1 LRKLA
6 CVRLQGIELLL
17 TSWLAL
23 PTLPQAIESEVKRLE
38 ELIPENERKGMAEK
52 EIALALEGLGP
63 IPEDLAKGKV
73 YVAFERLA
81 SSQDILE
88 SAAFLTRHQ
97 EEVHEPKAF
106 LALWES
112 DGPALEQ
119 EVARLEKAGFAG
131 RSALVQSRGEIS
143 MHRILTHYRASRMYA
158 KAGIEG
164 GLYYLGNAHAAAE
177 FASFCA
183 RIEDVPKGAP
193 PRFRPLADVEAELS
207 KSTVAAYGLG
217 DASTLHHKDFIRLDS
232 ALKEARLLIADHRDF
247 GAAASL
253 LEARFRLGI
262 IQRDPSAPIPAPD
275 PDRAPYRAR
284 LFDPAFDHSLALS
297 LWERALDRVAS
308 SEEKDRREAAVLLEE
323 VIPFYFDLLAGR

>member
-1 LRKLA
+1 
-6 CVRLQGIELLL
+6 VRLQGIEFLL

-38 ELIPENERKGMAEK
+38 ELIPESERKGIAEK
-52 EIALALEGLGP
+52 EIAFALDGLRP
-63 IPEDLAKGKV
+63 IHEDLAQGKV

-88 SAAFLTRHQ
+88 SAAFLSRHQ
-97 EEVHEPKAF
+97 GEVQEPKAF
-106 LALWES
+106 LALWEA
-112 DGPALEQ
+112 DGRTLEE
-119 EVARLEKAGFAG
+119 EVARIEKTGFSG
-131 RSALVQSRGEIS
+131 RSALVQSWGEIS
-143 MHRILTHYRASRMYA
+143 TFRILTHHRASRMYA
-158 KAGIEG
+158 KMGIEG
-164 GLYYLGNAHAAAE
+164 GLYYLGSAHAAEE
-177 FASFCA
+177 FASLCA
-183 RIEDVPKGAP
+183 RLEDEPKGAL
-193 PRFRPLADVEAELS
+193 PRFRPLADVEVELS
-207 KSTVAAYGLG
+207 KSTVSAYGLD
-217 DASTLHHKDFIRLDS
+217 DASTVHHKNFIRLDS
-232 ALKEARLLIADHRDF
+232 SLKEARQLIANHREL

-262 IQRDPSAPIPAPD
+262 IQTDPSAPIPSPD

-323 VIPFYFDLLAGR
+323 VIPFYFQLLEA

>member
-1 LRKLA
+1 
-6 CVRLQGIELLL
+6 VRLQGVEFLL

-52 EIALALEGLGP
+52 EIAFALDGLRP
-63 IPEDLAKGKV
+63 VREDLAQGKV

-81 SSQDILE
+81 SSQDMLG
-88 SAAFLTRHQ
+88 SAAFLSRHQ
-97 EEVHEPKAF
+97 EVKDPKAF
-106 LALWES
+106 LLLWEA
-112 DGPALEQ
+112 DGPALEV
-119 EVARLEKAGFAG
+119 EAARLQKTGFSG
-131 RSALVQSRGEIS
+131 RSALVQSRGEIATY
-143 MHRILTHYRASRMYA
+143 RILTHYRASKMYA
-158 KAGIEG
+158 KVGIQG
-164 GLYYLGNAHAAAE
+164 GLYYLGSAHAAAE

-183 RIEDVPKGAP
+183 RIEDEPKGAP
-193 PRFRPLADVEAELS
+193 PRFRPFAEVEAELS
-207 KSTVAAYGLG
+207 KRTVAAYGRG

-232 ALKEARLLIADHRDF
+232 ALKEARLLIADHRDL

-262 IQRDPSAPIPAPD
+262 AQRDPNAPIPAPD
-275 PDRAPYRAR
+275 SERVPYRAR

-297 LWERALDRVAS
+297 LWERALDRLAS

-323 VIPFYFDLLAGR
+323 VIPFYFQLLED

>member
-1 LRKLA
+1 
-6 CVRLQGIELLL
+6 VRLQSIEFLLA
-17 TSWLAL
+17 SWLAL

-52 EIALALEGLGP
+52 EIALALEGLRP
-63 IPEDLAKGKV
+63 IPEDLAQGKV

-97 EEVHEPKAF
+97 EEVQEPKAF
-106 LALWES
+106 LALWEA

-119 EVARLEKAGFAG
+119 EAARLEKTGFSG

-143 MHRILTHYRASRMYA
+143 TYRILTHYRASKMYA
-158 KAGIEG
+158 KFGIGG
-164 GLYYLGNAHAAAE
+164 GLYYLGTAHAAAE
-177 FASFCA
+177 LASFCA
-183 RIEDVPKGAP
+183 RIEDEPKGAP
-193 PRFRPLADVEAELS
+193 PRLRPLADIEAELS
-207 KSTVAAYGLG
+207 KSTVSAYGRG

-232 ALKEARLLIADHRDF
+232 ALKEARLLIADHRDL

-262 IQRDPSAPIPAPD
+262 IQRDPGAPIPAPD
-275 PDRAPYRAR
+275 PERAPYRAR

-297 LWERALDRVAS
+297 LWERALDRAAS
-308 SEEKDRREAAVLLEE
+308 SGEQERREAAVLLEE
-323 VIPFYFDLLAGR
+323 VIPFYFQLLED

>member
-1 LRKLA
+1 
-6 CVRLQGIELLL
+6 VRLQGIEFL
-17 TSWLAL
+17 LAL
-23 PTLPQAIESEVKRLE
+23 VLPALPQAIETEVKRLE

-52 EIALALEGLGP
+52 EIAFALEGLRP
-63 IPEDLAKGKV
+63 IPDDLAQGKA

-88 SAAFLTRHQ
+88 SAAFLSRHQ
-97 EEVHEPKAF
+97 GEIQEPKAF
-106 LALWES
+106 LALWEA

-119 EVARLEKAGFAG
+119 EVAHLEKTGFSG
-131 RSALVQSRGEIS
+131 RSALVQSWGEIS
-143 MHRILTHYRASRMYA
+143 TYRILTHYRASKMYA
-158 KAGIEG
+158 KVGIEG

-183 RIEDVPKGAP
+183 RIEDELKGAL
-193 PRFRPLADVEAELS
+193 PRFRPLADIEAELS
-207 KSTVAAYGLG
+207 KNTVSAYGRG
-217 DASTLHHKDFIRLDS
+217 DASTLHHQNFIRLDS
-232 ALKEARLLIADHRDF
+232 SLKEARQLIADHRDY

-262 IQRDPSAPIPAPD
+262 IQRDPSAPIPPPD

-323 VIPFYFDLLAGR
+323 VIPFYFQLLEA

>member
-1 LRKLA
+1 M
-6 CVRLQGIELLL
+6 V
-17 TSWLAL
+17 L
-23 PTLPQAIESEVKRLE
+23 PILPQAILSETKRLE
-38 ELIPENERKGMAEK
+38 ELIPENQRKGIAEK
-52 EIALALEGLGP
+52 EIAFALEGLRP
-63 IPEDLAKGKV
+63 IPEDLAQGKV
-73 YVAFERLA
+73 YVAFDRLA

-88 SAAFLTRHQ
+88 SAAFLSRHQ
-97 EEVHEPKAF
+97 EEVQEPKAF
-106 LALWES
+106 LALWEA
-112 DGPALEQ
+112 DGRTLQ
-119 EVARLEKAGFAG
+119 EDVTRIEKTGFAG
-131 RSALVQSRGEIS
+131 RSALIQSWGEIS
-143 MHRILTHYRASRMYA
+143 TFRILTHHRASRMYA
-158 KAGIEG
+158 KIGIEG

-183 RIEDVPKGAP
+183 RIEDDPKGAL

-207 KSTVAAYGLG
+207 KSTVSAYGRG
-217 DASTLHHKDFIRLDS
+217 DASTLHHKNFIRLDS
-232 ALKEARLLIADHRDF
+232 SLKEARQLIADHRDL

-262 IQRDPSAPIPAPD
+262 IQRDPSAPISAPD

-323 VIPFYFDLLAGR
+323 VIPFYFQLLED